1 MNAPERRKDVRIS
14 PKGTVMLQAGEH
26 AHRGRLANLGIG
38 GLLASTTVTVPER
51 LLSRAVEIELRL
63 DTRASEWLQ
72 LHGRILRIDLAS
84 VAVTFDQVP
93 ASVVRMIDEMSTAS
107 HASRRVVSVVLVD
120 ATAARRDPIAEAF
133 RAVGCTVLEVATPL
147 EAIVTLGE
155 ARFEPDL
162 IAIADS
168 LPATI
173 STELREFVEREHP
186 RTKLVTIGDHLIEPD
201 GIAHWLS
208 SADPQLDLAARVRQL
223 LGRRLPFVAK

>member
-1 MNAPERRKDVRIS
+1 
-14 PKGTVMLQAGEH
+14 MLQVGEH

-51 LLSRAVEIELRL
+51 LLSRAVEIEIRL
-63 DTRASEWLQ
+63 DTRVSEWLQ
-72 LHGRILRIDLAS
+72 MRGRILRIELAC
-84 VAVTFDQVP
+84 VAIAFDQVP
-93 ASVVRMIDEMSTAS
+93 ANVVRMIDEMSTAS

-120 ATAARRDPIAEAF
+120 ATASRRDPIAEAF
-133 RAVGCTVLEVATPL
+133 RAVGCTVLEVTTPL

-168 LPATI
+168 LPTGT

-186 RTKLVTIGDHLIEPD
+186 RTKLVTIGDTLIEPE
-201 GIAHWLS
+201 GIANWLS
-208 SADPQLDLAARVRQL
+208 SADPGSDLAARVRQL
-223 LGRRLPFVAK
+223 LGRRAPIVAK